1 MKAIDNF
8 AQFETQLV
16 AASRSVET
24 KAADVKALVAVE
36 ILERLVALSPVKTG
50 RFKNNWRVALNQPEF
65 AALDGVDKTGER
77 TLRRGKAKIAQAR
90 LEDDIWITNNVNYAL
105 YLEEGTEFMEPRWI
119 LRRVIDLMDGWS
131 KDIIS

>member
-16 AASRSVET
+16 AASRSVST
-24 KAADVKALVAVE
+24 KAADFKALVAIE
-36 ILERLVALSPVKTG
+36 ILARVVELSPVDTG
-50 RFKNNWRVALNQPEF
+50 RFKNNWRVAINRPQL
-65 AALDGVDKTGER
+65 AALDGVDKTGTS
-77 TLRRGKAKIAQAR
+77 TLRRGNAKIEQAGPD
-90 LEDDIWITNNVNYAL
+90 DDIWITNNVNYAL